1 MREES
6 NWIQMEAQKPVLGP
20 TVKSTANQVL
30 IDVDFPLIRPAW
42 DYNMAEG
49 SN

>member
-1 MREES
+1 MRDER
-6 NWIQMEAQKPVLGP
+6 NWIQMEAQKLVLGP
-20 TVKSTANQVL
+20 TGKSTANQVL
-30 IDVDFPLIRPAW
+30 IDADFPLIHPAW

>member
-1 MREES
+1 MKEER
-6 NWIQMEAQKPVLGP
+6 NWIQMEDWKLVLGP
-20 TVKSTANQVL
+20 TGKTAANQVL